1 MSCWP
6 RYFSKNVLK
15 YISSGIILA
24 NTRLDQKMERPLGVT
39 VIAILIVIGGIM
51 SLFGGISLVI
61 VGAFLST
68 AFTDVSTSSPF
79 IGSFFGILSAAL
91 GAVLLVVGI
100 GYIIMSYGLLK
111 GKGWAWTITIILTLI
126 GVAINIISA
135 ITGGVSNMST
145 INNMNDD
152 ANSFIYGIVGSAI
165 GIAISVVII
174 YYLYRPHVKL
184 FFGKTSPKIP
194 TP

>member
-1 MSCWP
+1 MSCRH

-39 VIAILIVIGGIM
+39 VIAILIVIGGI
-51 SLFGGISLVI
+51 SFLFGGISLVI
-61 VGAFLST
+61 VGAILST

-174 YYLYRPHVKL
+174 YYLYRPRVKI